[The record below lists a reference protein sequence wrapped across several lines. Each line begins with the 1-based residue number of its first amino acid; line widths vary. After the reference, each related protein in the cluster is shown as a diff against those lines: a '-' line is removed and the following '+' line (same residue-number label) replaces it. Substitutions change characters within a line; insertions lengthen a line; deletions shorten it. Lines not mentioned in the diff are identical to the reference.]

1 MFWLNLDSTNFNIF
15 MQFSDIL
22 LIAKGILENK
32 GKFEIFLIEISSFII
47 LLANKTSGNILYS
60 HSSVSKYWLKF
71 FTHLQ
76 GIVAENVRIV
86 EIFEFSI
93 ICVRFSIKKVSSKLI
108 F

>member
-47 LLANKTSGNILYS
+47 LLANKTL
-60 HSSVSKYWLKF
+60 
-71 FTHLQ
+71 
-76 GIVAENVRIV
+76 
-86 EIFEFSI
+86 
-93 ICVRFSIKKVSSKLI
+93 
-108 F
+108 